1 MKLAFCVQFIADR
14 IAEDNIGW
22 AYTIHGRFEN
32 AYKLLLDKS
41 VGKLSLGRPSG
52 IDGIII
58 LDTIL
63 IKLLAD

>member
-1 MKLAFCVQFIADR
+1 MQFIADR

-22 AYTIHGRFEN
+22 AYTIHGRCEN
-32 AYKLLLDKS
+32 AFKLLLDKP
-41 VGKLSLGRPSG
+41 VGKRSLGIPSG

-63 IKLLAD
+63 MKLLAD